1 MRRIKYVL
9 FEKAYNGLQ
18 RPIIAALLS
27 DGKIAEVKYSFASRK
42 VEYTEELAEQ
52 IKAKY
57 GTPPQNRTLK
67 KEV

>member
-1 MRRIKYVL
+1 MRRIKYVP
-9 FEKAYNGLQ
+9 FEKAYSPMQ
-18 RPIIAALLS
+18 RPFIANWLLN
-27 DGKIAEVKYSFASRK
+27 GQIEQVKYSFASRK

-57 GTPPQNRTLK
+57 GTPPQNRKTK